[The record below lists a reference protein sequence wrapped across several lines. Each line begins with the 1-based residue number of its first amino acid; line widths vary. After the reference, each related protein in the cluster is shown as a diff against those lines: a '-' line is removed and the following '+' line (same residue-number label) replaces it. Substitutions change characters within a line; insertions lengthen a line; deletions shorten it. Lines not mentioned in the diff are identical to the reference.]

1 MSPGLQHSATVHS
14 PVTTFHNFAFY
25 VSDRGRPGPRST
37 KKHGL
42 VIIVPATALSS
53 QTALLDR
60 NYYTNEPRCESLIFL
75 PSHFYADAFLYVPAS
90 RLPTLTLRQGFSGG
104 KNSSSAPSRIT
115 IQDVPVRFSRSNE
128 TFFVGFFSENASF
141 AVMTH

>member
-1 MSPGLQHSATVHS
+1 MSPGPQHSATVHS

-25 VSDRGRPGPRST
+25 VSDRGRPRPRST

-75 PSHFYADAFLYVPAS
+75 RSHFYADAFLYVPQLS
-90 RLPTLTLRQGFSGG
+90 TLTLR
-104 KNSSSAPSRIT
+104 
-115 IQDVPVRFSRSNE
+115 
-128 TFFVGFFSENASF
+128 
-141 AVMTH
+141 